1 MKQDNFANNKR
12 IAKNTMFL
20 YVRMMITMVIS
31 LYTSRVILQVLGVD
45 DFGIYQSVGGIVG
58 FLSFINSALST
69 GSSRFITY
77 GLGEGN
83 MEKLKKVFNT
93 TLTGHILLAIIIII
107 VALGCG
113 YLIVNSS
120 TTVGKAVTVVDRC
133 VFTLPDGYSLEDSK
147 TGNITIEHDG
157 TSEKINVKEFNKN
170 TTVKKLIARFE
181 RNFNDTYEIIG
192 NNTTKSP
199 NGIEIF
205 TVYYKNST
213 DNLSSSF
220 FYTTK
225 HSFNVNTV
233 GYNDLNALNKD
244 LYYIADTLR
253 PDYKQAQD

>member
-1 MKQDNFANNKR
+1 MDKR
-12 IAKNTMFL
+12 W
-20 YVRMMITMVIS
+20 
-31 LYTSRVILQVLGVD
+31 IL
-45 DFGIYQSVGGIVG
+45 
-58 FLSFINSALST
+58 
-69 GSSRFITY
+69 
-77 GLGEGN
+77 
-83 MEKLKKVFNT
+83 
-93 TLTGHILLAIIIII
+93 ILIIII

-133 VFTLPDGYSLEDSK
+133 VFTLPDGYSLENSK

-157 TSEKINVKEFNKN
+157 TCEKINVKEFNKN